1 MKRAYGYTRSAAGET
16 SHIQLQEMRI
26 KDYCIKNNIILVDI
40 FIDNGKSGL
49 KTFQNKG
56 MNELLSRCFK
66 DGNINA
72 VIAIDSDRIS
82 RNGSD
87 YLLIKNFLK
96 RKGIEILVTDRENI
110 ADLLSPTPRDTFVND
125 VIKAMREF
133 EKEVIKKYKQRLL

>member
-26 KDYCIKNNIILVDI
+26 KDYCTKNNIKLVDI
-40 FIDNGKSGL
+40 FSDNGKSGL
-49 KTFQNKG
+49 KTFHNKA

-72 VIAIDSDRIS
+72 VVAIDSERIS
-82 RNGSD
+82 RNEFD

-96 RKGIEILVTDRENI
+96 RKGIEILTIDRKNI
-110 ADLLSPTPRDTFVND
+110 ADLLSPTPRDMFVND
-125 VIKAMREF
+125 VIEAIHEF
-133 EKEVIKKYKQRLL
+133 EREIIK